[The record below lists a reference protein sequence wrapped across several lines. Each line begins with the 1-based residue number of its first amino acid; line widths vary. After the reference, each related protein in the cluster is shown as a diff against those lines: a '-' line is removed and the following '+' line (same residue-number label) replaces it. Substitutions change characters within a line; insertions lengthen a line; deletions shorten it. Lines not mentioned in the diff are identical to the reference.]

1 MEGGG
6 ERAIAR
12 HTQRN
17 RKLLVRDRLRL
28 LLDDEDFLE
37 LSLFAGLGLPYGD
50 IPSAGSMTGQ
60 KRLQISVTA
69 AKYPYLISLFQIV
82 FCLLHIF
89 WDPSVT
95 LCIFFF
101 IRLYKH
107 HSGIGRIN
115 GLWCVFVASDATV
128 KGGTSYPI
136 TVKKNLRAQE
146 IAIKNRLPCVYLVDS
161 GGAFLPL
168 QVSARTHKHISN
180 LICVRVLPLE

>member
-69 AKYPYLISLFQIV
+69 AKYPHLISLFQIV

-95 LCIFFF
+95 LYAFFF
-101 IRLYKH
+101 YSSVQTSFRHRQDQRSVVCVCCQRRYGERRHIVSYHGKEESPSAGNSNQKSFALRVPGRLGW
-107 HSGIGRIN
+107 SVPAAAG
-115 GLWCVFVASDATV
+115 
-128 KGGTSYPI
+128 
-136 TVKKNLRAQE
+136 
-146 IAIKNRLPCVYLVDS
+146 
-161 GGAFLPL
+161 
-168 QVSARTHKHISN
+168 
-180 LICVRVLPLE
+180 

>member
-69 AKYPYLISLFQIV
+69 AKYPHLISLFQIV

-95 LCIFFF
+95 LYAFF
-101 IRLYKH
+101 L
-107 HSGIGRIN
+107 
-115 GLWCVFVASDATV
+115 FVCTNIIQASAGSAVCGVCLLPAT
-128 KGGTSYPI
+128 
-136 TVKKNLRAQE
+136 LR
-146 IAIKNRLPCVYLVDS
+146 
-161 GGAFLPL
+161 
-168 QVSARTHKHISN
+168 
-180 LICVRVLPLE
+180 